1 MNNAQQMLLM
11 LDQLRETGEGS
22 QVLNLE
28 DKELRDRIIRKYGTG
43 PSPDG
48 HGSPQRSMLTN
59 VN

>member
-11 LDQLRETGEGS
+11 LDQLKETGEGS
-22 QVLNLE
+22 QTLSLE
-28 DKELRDRIIRKYGTG
+28 DKELRERIIRKYGSG
-43 PSPDG
+43 PSSEG